1 MKKIVNS
8 NWAPGSWASD
18 PMVKKYH
25 LTLERPTLENP
36 TGDVDR
42 VISALQDLVSKE
54 GRNSEII
61 DVPLSLIRKTSRVLR
76 AASFRVTAVLA
87 QKEQGW
93 ELLDLLEGY
102 GTKDCIGLAVDVGT
116 TTLSFYLV
124 NMANGEMM
132 SRLVTDNPQIVH
144 GEDILTRIH
153 FCQKAGG
160 LETLQDLAVR
170 RINEAIAKL
179 AGDCG
184 IRPENI
190 YAVSVAGNP
199 TMTHLLLG
207 LDPYYLCREPYVPTV
222 NRSLLLRAA
231 DLKLNVHPDAPVYV
245 FPCMGSYF
253 GGDVV
258 AGILAS
264 GMHRKTG
271 VSILVD
277 VGTNAEI
284 VLGNRDWLV
293 VCAGA
298 AGPALESGGAKAG
311 MRAMNGAIESVRI
324 DSETLEPTTEVIGG
338 GPAKGICGSGLIDLV
353 AELYLAGAIDSK
365 GRIHKIRRTD
375 RIKKTSD
382 TKGYALVMASK
393 REGTED
399 IVIDELDIGNLLR
412 AKGAMY
418 TALTLVTERLGIGF
432 NDLET
437 FFVAGSFGE
446 HIDPRHA
453 VVLGMVPDIPPE
465 RFEVLGNSAG
475 LGACLMLVS
484 FGLRNEVESIRQ
496 RTAYVQLTTDN
507 EFMNRLNA
515 AIFIPHTQRELFPS
529 VPRHG
534 GGHVGGLGRPLS
546 S

>member
-8 NWAPGSWASD
+8 NWAPVTWVSD

-25 LTLERPTLENP
+25 LTLEKPTLENP

-42 VISALQDLVSKE
+42 IISSLRDALSKE
-54 GRNSEII
+54 RENLEIVN
-61 DVPLSLIRKTSRVLR
+61 VPLSLIRKASRVLR
-76 AASFRVTAVLA
+76 AESFRVTAALA

-93 ELLDLLEGY
+93 ELVDLLEGHDA
-102 GTKDCIGLAVDVGT
+102 KECVGLAVDIGT

-132 SRLVTDNPQIVH
+132 NRLVTDNPQIAH

-160 LETLQDLAVR
+160 LKTLQDLVVHR
-170 RINEAIAKL
+170 VNETLMKL
-179 AGDCG
+179 AGDCS
-184 IRPENI
+184 IRPEDI
-190 YAVSVAGNP
+190 YAVSIAGNP
-199 TMTHLLLG
+199 TMTHLFLG
-207 LDPYYLCREPYVPTV
+207 LDPYYLCREPYTPAV
-222 NRSLLLRAA
+222 NRSLLLRAR
-231 DLKLNVHPDAPVYV
+231 DLALNTHPHAPVYV
-245 FPCMGSYF
+245 FPNMGSYF

-264 GMHRKTG
+264 GMHKKMG
-271 VSILVD
+271 VSILID

-311 MRAMNGAIESVRI
+311 MRAMKGAIESVRI
-324 DSETLEPTTEVIGG
+324 DSKTLEPTIDVIDG
-338 GPAKGICGSGLIDLV
+338 GPAEGICGSGLIDLV
-353 AELYLAGAIDSK
+353 AELYLAGVIDSK
-365 GRIHKIRRTD
+365 GRIRDAHRTD
-375 RIKKTSD
+375 RIKKMGDAKS
-382 TKGYALVMASK
+382 YALVMAHK
-393 REGTED
+393 GEGPKD
-399 IVIDELDIGNLLR
+399 IVVDELDIGNLLR

-418 TALTLVTERLGIGF
+418 TALTLLTERLGVGF
-432 NDLET
+432 NDVET

-453 VVLGMVPDIPPE
+453 IILGMVPDIPLG
-465 RFEVLGNSAG
+465 RFKVLGNSAG
-475 LGACLMLVS
+475 PGACLMLVS
-484 FGLRNEVESIRQ
+484 FGLRGEVETIRQ
-496 RTAYVQLTTDN
+496 KTAYLQLTTDN

-529 VPRHG
+529 VLKYGNP
-534 GGHVGGLGRPLS
+534 
-546 S
+546 